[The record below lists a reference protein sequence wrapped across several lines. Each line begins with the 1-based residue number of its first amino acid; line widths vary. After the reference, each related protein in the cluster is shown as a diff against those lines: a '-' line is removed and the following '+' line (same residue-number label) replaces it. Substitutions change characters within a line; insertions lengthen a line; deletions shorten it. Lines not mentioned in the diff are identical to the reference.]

1 MRKWVIRIMILKL
14 AEPIL
19 DTIIEILEKL
29 ASNTNNQVDDIVVK
43 TMKKYKNLILD
54 YIYGQIKEITK
65 RSK

>member
-1 MRKWVIRIMILKL
+1 MRKWIIKVMIFKL

-29 ASNTNNQVDDIVVK
+29 ASNTSNQVDDIVVK

>member
-1 MRKWVIRIMILKL
+1 MRKWIMKIMILKL

-29 ASNTNNQVDDIVVK
+29 SSNTSNQVDDIVVK

-54 YIYGQIKEITK
+54 YVLGQIPKITQ

>member
-1 MRKWVIRIMILKL
+1 MRKWIIKVMILKL

-29 ASNTNNQVDDIVVK
+29 ASNTSNQVDDIVVK

>member
-1 MRKWVIRIMILKL
+1 MRKWIMKVMIMKL

-29 ASNTNNQVDDIVVK
+29 ASNTSNQVDDIVVL

-54 YIYGQIKEITK
+54 YVLGQVQNIIK

>member
-1 MRKWVIRIMILKL
+1 MKKWIMKIMIIKL

-29 ASNTNNQVDDIVVK
+29 ASSTNNQVDDVVVATLK
-43 TMKKYKNLILD
+43 RYKKLILD
-54 YIYGQIKEITK
+54 YILGQIKEITE

>member
-1 MRKWVIRIMILKL
+1 MRKWIMKVMILKL

-29 ASNTNNQVDDIVVK
+29 ASNTSNQVDDIVVK

>member
-1 MRKWVIRIMILKL
+1 MRKWIMKIMILKL

-29 ASNTNNQVDDIVVK
+29 ASGTSNQVDDIVVA
-43 TMKKYKNLILD
+43 TMKKYKQLILD
-54 YIYGQIKEITK
+54 YVFGQISEITK

>member
-1 MRKWVIRIMILKL
+1 MRKWIIKVMILKL

>member
-1 MRKWVIRIMILKL
+1 MRKWIIRIMIMKL

-29 ASNTNNQVDDIVVK
+29 ASNTSNQVDDIVVK

>member
-1 MRKWVIRIMILKL
+1 MRKWIMKIMIIKL
-14 AEPIL
+14 AEPML

-29 ASNTNNQVDDIVVK
+29 ASNTSNQVDDIVVK

>member
-1 MRKWVIRIMILKL
+1 MRKWIMKIMILKL

-29 ASNTNNQVDDIVVK
+29 ATNTSNQVDDIVVA
-43 TMKKYKNLILD
+43 TMKKYKQLILD
-54 YIYGQIKEITK
+54 YVLGQIEQITE

>member
-1 MRKWVIRIMILKL
+1 MRKWIIKIMILKL

-29 ASNTNNQVDDIVVK
+29 ASNTSNQVDDIVVK

>member
-1 MRKWVIRIMILKL
+1 MRKWMIKVMILKL

-29 ASNTNNQVDDIVVK
+29 ASNTSNQVDDIVVK

>member
-1 MRKWVIRIMILKL
+1 MRKWLIKVMILKL

-29 ASNTNNQVDDIVVK
+29 ASNTSNQVDDIVVK

>member
-1 MRKWVIRIMILKL
+1 MRKWLIRLMILKL

-29 ASNTNNQVDDIVVK
+29 ASGTNNQVDDIVVATLK
-43 TMKKYKNLILD
+43 RYKNLILD
-54 YIYGQIKEITK
+54 YVFGQISEITK

>member
-1 MRKWVIRIMILKL
+1 MRNWIMKVMVLKL

-29 ASNTNNQVDDIVVK
+29 ASNTSNQVDDIVVK

>member
-1 MRKWVIRIMILKL
+1 MRKWIIKVMILKL

-29 ASNTNNQVDDIVVK
+29 ASNTINQVDDIVVK

>member
-1 MRKWVIRIMILKL
+1 MRKWIIKIMIVKL

-29 ASNTNNQVDDIVVK
+29 ASNTSNQVDDIVVK

>member
-1 MRKWVIRIMILKL
+1 MRKWIMKVMILKL

-29 ASNTNNQVDDIVVK
+29 ASNTSNQVDDIVVK
-43 TMKKYKNLILD
+43 TMKKYKDLILD

>member
-1 MRKWVIRIMILKL
+1 MRKWIMKLMILKL

-29 ASNTNNQVDDIVVK
+29 ASNTSNQVDDIVVK
-43 TMKKYKNLILD
+43 TIKKYKKLILD
-54 YIYGQIKEITK
+54 YIYGQIENITQ

>member
-1 MRKWVIRIMILKL
+1 MRKWIMKIMILKL

-29 ASNTNNQVDDIVVK
+29 ATNTSNQVDDIVVA
-43 TMKKYKNLILD
+43 TMKKYKQLILD
-54 YIYGQIKEITK
+54 YVLGQIQQITE

>member
-1 MRKWVIRIMILKL
+1 MRKWIIKVMILKL

-19 DTIIEILEKL
+19 VTIIEILEKL
-29 ASNTNNQVDDIVVK
+29 ASNTSNQVDDIVVK
-43 TMKKYKNLILD
+43 TMKKYKDLILD